1 MTVWFD
7 DPQQLLDISKLS
19 QFWPTSSQTPDE
31 RVNSTSRFILY
42 VALVIMCIQKDFRV
56 GILAAVTIGVLYA
69 FYTSG
74 MVIDMSLYK
83 AQADD
88 NVGECVQP
96 TVNNPMGNVL
106 ISDYGTNPNRNGAC
120 FYPTVEHGV
129 KKYLDDTFPTDV
141 ADIYGS
147 RNGANRAF
155 YSMPNTTI
163 PNDQTGFAEA
173 LYGKKF
179 RPMCRDDQSACS
191 ATNNPRQPE
200 LTQMRSMFG
209 GSF

>member
-7 DPQQLLDISKLS
+7 EPQQLLDISKLS

-42 VALVIMCIQKDFRV
+42 VAMVIMFIQKDFRV

-69 FYTSG
+69 FHTSG
-74 MVIDMSLYK
+74 MVIDTSMYK

-88 NVGECVQP
+88 NAGACTQP
-96 TVNNPMGNVL
+96 TANNPMGNVL
-106 ISDYGTNPNRNGAC
+106 ISDYGTDPNRNGAC
-120 FYPTVEHGV
+120 FYPTVEPGV
-129 KKYLDDTFPTDV
+129 KKYLDNTFPTDA

-179 RPMCRDDQSACS
+179 RPTCRDDQSMCTG
-191 ATNNPRQPE
+191 TNNPRQPE